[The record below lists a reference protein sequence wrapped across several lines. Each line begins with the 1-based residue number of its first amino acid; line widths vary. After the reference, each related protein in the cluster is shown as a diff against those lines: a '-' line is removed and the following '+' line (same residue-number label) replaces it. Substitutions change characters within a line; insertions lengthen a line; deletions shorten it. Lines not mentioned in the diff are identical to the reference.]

1 MATQLGLRPKQITLA
16 LATILAA
23 TVSLSAAPRN
33 GASTSDSESAPSKT
47 QPTSKAAD
55 PGQPKSPESPASPV
69 AAELEELRETLQ
81 TQAQQFAEHSQEL
94 DAERTALRE
103 QLERIA
109 ALETQLGIAPDPGA
123 SSTAEAELLPGTGPV
138 AVPSIPAPDQDIS
151 KRLDNIESKLKGF
164 GPFTFAGDF
173 RLRDEPYFGGPTNQS
188 QVRDRERYRARLNI
202 NAKLNSDISG
212 GLTLATGD
220 FNDPI
225 TNNQT
230 ANQDFTRKPFFLDKA
245 FINYNP
251 HQFSAL
257 TLIGGK
263 FAYPWYRTELTWDN
277 DISPEGVAQKLEWK
291 SDTWHVLRQFA
302 LVGFELPFGESTKL
316 NPVTTFTSN
325 PPNALLPYP
334 NSGIKQSI
342 VYGGQIQTRWQLA
355 SWLSFTADTAFYDF
369 HNADQILLA
378 NQVAYGS
385 GSAGSAGLGEFKLAG
400 NTVTNSF
407 QTITESF
414 VVPVSTYTP
423 PGGGA
428 SIPCVVNTPAG
439 NKCTTTVASYIVGA
453 KFNSKFAL
461 SDTIAQF
468 DIKTP
473 SERWPIRLLADYV
486 QNIEAC
492 ANDSTLAFTPAQLAN
507 FPVDATLTHATK
519 NPSITKSGAAD
530 PLAVNGCNS
539 HDRRG
544 HWLEAR
550 FGRQQEKGDFQFAYT
565 HMLIEREAVLSD
577 FNFSDIRQGSDVLQ
591 NRVEAF
597 YQANRNVQFGFTGFI
612 GRPLHPTVTTP
623 QETYLKRLQF
633 DVIYKF

>member
-1 MATQLGLRPKQITLA
+1 MHRTLERKSKGTA
-16 LATILAA
+16 ILLLAA
-23 TVSLSAAPRN
+23 LIASVPPVSASPTGDPAAGGTNSADPASSSSAAAAPAASPSPELASQLEQLRAGVEAQAKQFEEHSRELASERESLQQALSRIASLEASLGITPAADSISAIPAAVVPN
-33 GASTSDSESAPSKT
+33 GNLTSTATSD
-47 QPTSKAAD
+47 
-55 PGQPKSPESPASPV
+55 PA
-69 AAELEELRETLQ
+69 
-81 TQAQQFAEHSQEL
+81 QAQDLSQKL
-94 DAERTALRE
+94 DT
-103 QLERIA
+103 LEA
-109 ALETQLGIAPDPGA
+109 
-123 SSTAEAELLPGTGPV
+123 
-138 AVPSIPAPDQDIS
+138 
-151 KRLDNIESKLKGF
+151 RLKSF
-164 GPFTFAGDF
+164 GPFTFGGDF

-188 QVRDRERYRARLNI
+188 QVRDRERYRARFNI

-257 TLIGGK
+257 TLVGGK

-325 PPNALLPYP
+325 PPNALFPYP
-334 NSGIKQSI
+334 NAGIKQSI

-378 NQVAYGS
+378 NQEAFGS
-385 GSAGSAGLGEFKLAG
+385 GSAGSPGLGEFKLAG

-423 PGGGA
+423 PSGGA

-473 SERWPIRLLADYV
+473 SDRWPIRLLGDYV
-486 QNIEAC
+486 QNTEAC

-507 FPVDATLTHATK
+507 FPVDATITHSTK

-530 PLAVNGCNS
+530 PLAVNGCNR

-550 FGRQQEKGDFQFAYT
+550 FGRQQEKGDVQFAYT

-577 FNFSDIRQGSDVLQ
+577 FDFSDIRQGSDVLQ

-597 YQANRNVQFGFTGFI
+597 YQANRNIQFGFTGFI
-612 GRPLHPTVTTP
+612 GRPLHPTVTVP
-623 QETYLKRLQF
+623 PETYLKRLQF